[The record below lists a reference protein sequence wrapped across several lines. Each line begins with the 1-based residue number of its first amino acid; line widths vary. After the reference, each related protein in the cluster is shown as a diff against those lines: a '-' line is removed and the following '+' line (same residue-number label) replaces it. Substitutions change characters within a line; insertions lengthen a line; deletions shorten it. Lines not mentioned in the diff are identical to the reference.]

1 MYQHCRPRRRLFQT
15 ALNWEAPRDS
25 CGREGHPVRPQ
36 FLTRGRGLPTP
47 DILCRSST
55 LCPHMPHH
63 QPNRR
68 LLPVLL
74 TLHLSLLLLPVG
86 RSLSHHPS
94 PVRHLQLG
102 PRRLAWAVD
111 HADCLPGISLQDQP
125 IEQAAKGTKCTLDPS
140 WVQRCNHAIVC
151 V

>member
-1 MYQHCRPRRRLFQT
+1 MGDVSLLQNDHIIPDMPMQKIYLHLCPRCRSSQT
-15 ALNWEAPRDS
+15 ALDRAALWAY
-25 CGREGHPVRPQ
+25 CGQEGHPVRPQ

-111 HADCLPGISLQDQP
+111 HADCLPDIFPQAHP
-125 IEQAAKGTKCTLDPS
+125 IEQAD
-140 WVQRCNHAIVC
+140 
-151 V
+151 